1 VFLVYFLVISYLL
14 LCLTLS
20 WVFPKAGVESKKAW
34 MPGVNFVEWCKII
47 GKKPIEALWL
57 LFPIVNIFTFTAMAV
72 DLVRSFGKHSFGA
85 SAAAVIYA
93 PAIFGKIGK
102 DESSKYEGP
111 VLTQEADFKNKM
123 EEAIKMKD
131 EYTLKKLSENNPY
144 KKSFLREWVESIVFA
159 VFAAAFIRMFL
170 IEAFVI
176 PTSSMEGS
184 LNVGDYLFVSKAQ
197 YGMRMPMTIAMVPLA
212 HNTIPFINT
221 ESYLKKPSFGYH
233 RLPALEKIEKGKP
246 IVFNWPVGDS
256 VYLTPQ
262 RSYFV
267 KQVDQVG
274 DSDPYLA
281 AAVKN
286 GDLRVRPV
294 DKKDHYIKRCVATPG
309 DSLLVKDREIYING
323 VKQKAPTFVQFQ
335 YLVTSSNPNYN
346 KKKLS
351 EIGISPEDQG
361 EAELLQL
368 DSAQYLGFTN
378 TIKGAKLSEINTGG
392 NSGSKFYRIGGVTDQ
407 NTATQIRDYLQSSG
421 LISNLKLV
429 KILVLNQAQIDE
441 LKKSDPSATFTV
453 INNSSVDDHYFPFN
467 KSQYPWSMDNYG
479 PIWIPKAGATT
490 PLTLSNL
497 SLYQRIIAVYEKND
511 LKVENGKIYI
521 NGKEAY
527 SYTFKQNYY
536 WAMGDNRHMSEDSR
550 MWGYVPEDHI
560 VGKPLFIWFSTREGS
575 MSKGINWNRI
585 FKSADIR

>member
-1 VFLVYFLVISYLL
+1 VFLVYFLIISYVL

-34 MPGVNFVEWCKII
+34 IPGVNFVEWCKLI

-93 PAIFGKIGK
+93 PSIFAKIGK
-102 DESSKYEGP
+102 DANAKYEGP
-111 VLTQEADFKNKM
+111 VLTQEADFKQKV
-123 EEAIKMKD
+123 EDAITSKD
-131 EYTLKKLSENNPY
+131 NYTLNKLQQDNPY
-144 KKSFLREWVESIVFA
+144 KKSFMREWVESIVFA

-184 LNVGDYLFVSKAQ
+184 LNVGDYLFVSKAH
-197 YGMRMPMTIAMVPLA
+197 YGIRTPMTFAMVPLA
-212 HNTIPFINT
+212 HNTIPFVNT

-233 RLPALEKIEKGKP
+233 RLPAIENIEKGKP

-267 KQVDQVG
+267 KQVEQVG
-274 DSDPYLA
+274 GSDPYLA
-281 AAVKN
+281 AAVAK

-309 DSLLVKDREIYING
+309 DTLQIKNRTIYING
-323 VKQKAPTFVQFQ
+323 QAQQSPTFVQYQ
-335 YLVTSSNPNYN
+335 YLVTSNNPSYN

-351 EIGISPEDQG
+351 AMGISPEDQG
-361 EAELLQL
+361 ETELIQL
-368 DSAQYLGFTN
+368 DSAQYKAFVTN
-378 TIKGAKLSEINTGG
+378 TKANLSEISTSGNT
-392 NSGSKFYRIGGVTDQ
+392 GSKFYRISGVND
-407 NTATQIRDYLQSSG
+407 NAAVTQIRTFLESSG
-421 LISNLKLV
+421 LKNNLKLV
-429 KILVLNQAQIDE
+429 KILVLNQKQIDE
-441 LKKSDPSATFTV
+441 LKQSDNTATFTI
-453 INNSSVDDHYFPFN
+453 INNTSADDHFFPFDS
-467 KSQYPWSMDNYG
+467 KKYPWSMDNYG

-490 PLTLSNL
+490 KINL
-497 SLYQRIIAVYEKND
+497 ENLALYSRIINVYEKND
-511 LKVENGKIYI
+511 LKVEGGKIII
-521 NGKEAY
+521 NGKATDT
-527 SYTFKQNYY
+527 YTFKQNYY

-560 VGKPLFIWFSTREGS
+560 VGKPLFIWFSTLEGS